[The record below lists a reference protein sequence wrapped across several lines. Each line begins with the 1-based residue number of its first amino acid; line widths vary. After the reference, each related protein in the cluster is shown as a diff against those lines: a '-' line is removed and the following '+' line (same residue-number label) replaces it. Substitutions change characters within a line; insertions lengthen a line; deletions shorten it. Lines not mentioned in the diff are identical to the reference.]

1 MYYLYLSLAIIL
13 ELIGTAFLKTT
24 KGFTELIP
32 TLFCLTSYGFCFFF
46 FSKSLD
52 QINLSV
58 AYALWSGI
66 GIVVSTLISVFIYKE
81 SISFMGII
89 GILLILA
96 GVVLL
101 NLFGSSH

>member
-1 MYYLYLSLAIIL
+1 MPYLYLSLAIIL
-13 ELIGTAFLKTT
+13 ELLGTSLLKTT
-24 KGFTELIP
+24 KGFTVLLP
-32 TLFCLTSYGFCFFF
+32 TLVCLASYGFCFFF

-66 GIVVSTLISVFIYKE
+66 GIVVSTLISVYIYKE
-81 SISFMGII
+81 TISFWGII
-89 GILLILA
+89 GILFILI

-101 NLFGSSH
+101 NLFGSGH